1 VKRLFTAKSKLGL
14 VALVALMASVP
25 AWSETKIGYVDFQ
38 RLADES
44 PQMKVVRDAMQA
56 EFGPKQRELQTEA
69 QNGKARQDK
78 LTKDAATMSDDQKA
92 RAEKELRDLQ
102 RDLERKNA
110 ELQDDFNA
118 RRNEEMSRL
127 QKSLVEEVRAYAKA
141 QNYDLIVAEA
151 IYATPALDITPQ
163 ILSALQAHSGA
174 GSGATSKPASSSGTS
189 SSSKPQPH

>member
-1 VKRLFTAKSKLGL
+1 MAKMGM
-14 VALVALMASVP
+14 VAAVALMASVP
-25 AWSETKIGYVDFQ
+25 AWCETKIGYVDFQ

-44 PQMKVVRDAMQA
+44 PQMKVLRDAMQA
-56 EFGPKQRELQTEA
+56 EFGPKQRELQTLA

-102 RDLERKNA
+102 RDIERKNS

-127 QKSLVEEVRAYAKA
+127 QRSLLEEVRAYAKA
-141 QNYDLIVAEA
+141 QNFDLIVADA
-151 IYATPALDITPQ
+151 IYATPSLDITPQ
-163 ILSALQAHSGA
+163 ILSALQAHNG
-174 GSGATSKPASSSGTS
+174 GSGATSKPASSTTAPAGS
-189 SSSKPQPH
+189 SSSSSAKPQAH